1 MCSTPA
7 PADPLVSE
15 RQCPAIGVHA
25 FAAGGLARGALRYAA
40 EVGAEAMQVFVSNPR
55 SWSLSPGDPGQDR
68 ALRDHVDAAGLPLF
82 VHAPYL
88 INVGSPDPLTRERS
102 VASLRHSLRRGAQ
115 IGARGVVVHTGSAVG
130 GDRDKSLRHVRDGL
144 LPLLDSIPDG
154 GPDLLLEPMAGQGQQ
169 LCRRVEDLGPYLD
182 RLGWHPRVAVCLDTC
197 HLFAA
202 GHDLAAPGGVAAVL
216 AALDARG
223 RLALVHANDSMD
235 PCGSCR
241 DRHQHIGQGM
251 LGTAPFAE
259 LLHHP
264 VAGQVP
270 FIVETPGPKAAQA
283 ADVATLKQLRGSPA
297 INAVH
302 CASPVGHDAP
312 R

>member
-1 MCSTPA
+1 M
-7 PADPLVSE
+7 SE
-15 RQCPAIGVHA
+15 RQCPPIGVHA
-25 FAAGGLARGALRYAA
+25 LAAGGLARGAMRYAA
-40 EVGAEAMQVFVSNPR
+40 EAGAEAMQVFVSNPR
-55 SWSLSPGDPGQDR
+55 SWALSPGDPGEDR
-68 ALRDHVDAAGLPLF
+68 ALRDHVAATGFQLF

-102 VASLRHSLRRGAQ
+102 VASLRHSLRRGTE

-130 GDRDKSLRHVRDGL
+130 ADRDTGLRHVRDGL
-144 LPLLDSIPDG
+144 RPLLDSLPDG

-182 RLGWHPRVAVCLDTC
+182 GLDWHPRAAVCLDTC

-202 GHDLAAPGGVAAVL
+202 GHDLAAPGGVAA
-216 AALDARG
+216 AMGALDPRA

-241 DRHQHIGQGM
+241 DRHQHIGAG
-251 LGTAPFAE
+251 LIGTQPFAD
-259 LLHHP
+259 LLRHP
-264 VAGQVP
+264 VASQIP

-283 ADVATLKQLRGSPA
+283 ADVATLQRLRAHLDIS
-297 INAVH
+297 AVD
-302 CASPVGHDAP
+302 CGA
-312 R
+312 

>member
-1 MCSTPA
+1 MCCTPA
-7 PADPLVSE
+7 PADPLYSE
-15 RQCPAIGVHA
+15 RQCPPIGVHA

-55 SWSLSPGDPGQDR
+55 SWALSPGDPSQDR
-68 ALRDHVDAAGLPLF
+68 ALRDQVAATGLPLF

-88 INVGSPDPLTRERS
+88 INVGSPDALTRERS
-102 VASLRHSLRRGAQ
+102 VASLRHSLRRGGE

-130 GDRDKSLRHVRDGL
+130 GDRDTSLRHVRDSL
-144 LPLLDSIPDG
+144 LPLLDSLPDG

-169 LCRRVEDLGPYLD
+169 LCRRVVDLGPYLD
-182 RLGWHPRVAVCLDTC
+182 GLGWHPRAAVCLDTC

-202 GHDLAAPGGVAAVL
+202 GHDLAAPGGVAAAMDLL
-216 AALDARG
+216 AVTLGTRG

-251 LGTAPFAE
+251 LGTQPFAE
-259 LLHHP
+259 LLQHP
-264 VAGQVP
+264 LAGQVP
-270 FIVETPGPKAAQA
+270 FIVETPGPNTAQA
-283 ADVATLKQLRGSPA
+283 ADVAALQRLRAHLDIS
-297 INAVH
+297 AVD
-302 CASPVGHDAP
+302 CGT
-312 R
+312 

>member
-1 MCSTPA
+1 MAQRP
-7 PADPLVSE
+7 
-15 RQCPAIGVHA
+15 RPAIGVHA
-25 FAAGGLARGALRYAA
+25 PAAGGLARGALRYAA
-40 EVGAEAMQVFVSNPR
+40 DVGAEAIQVFVSNPR
-55 SWSLSPGDPGQDR
+55 SWALSAGDPGQDR
-68 ALRDHVDAAGLPLF
+68 ALREQLASAGLPVF

-88 INVGSPDPLTRERS
+88 INVGSPDPPTRERS
-102 VASLRHSLRRGAQ
+102 VASLRHSLRRGAE
-115 IGARGVVVHTGSAVG
+115 IGARGVVVHPGSAAG
-130 GDRDKSLRHVRDGL
+130 GDRDKSLRHVRDCL
-144 LPLLDSIPDG
+144 LPLLDGIPDD

-169 LCRRVEDLGPYLD
+169 LCRRVGDLGPYLD
-182 RLGWHPRVAVCLDTC
+182 GLLWHPRAAVCLDTC

-202 GHDLAAPGGVAAVL
+202 GHDLAAGDGVAATMAAL
-216 AALDARG
+216 AATLGTRG

-241 DRHQHIGQGM
+241 DRHQNVGAGQ

-264 VAGQVP
+264 VAEQVP

-283 ADVATLKQLRGSPA
+283 ADVATLKRLRG
-297 INAVH
+297 
-302 CASPVGHDAP
+302 

>member
-1 MCSTPA
+1 MA
-7 PADPLVSE
+7 E
-15 RQCPAIGVHA
+15 RQCPPIGVHA
-25 FAAGGLARGALRYAA
+25 FTAAGLARGALRYALD
-40 EVGAEAMQVFVSNPR
+40 VGAEAMQVFVSNPR
-55 SWSLSPGDPGQDR
+55 SWALSPGDPGQDR
-68 ALRDHVDAAGLPLF
+68 ALRDHVAATGLPLF

-102 VASLRHSLRRGAQ
+102 IASLAHSLRRGAD
-115 IGARGVVVHTGSAVG
+115 IGARGVVVHTGSAAG
-130 GDRDKSLRHVRDGL
+130 GDRDTSLRHVRDGL
-144 LPLLDSIPDG
+144 LPLLDSLPEA

-169 LCRRVEDLGPYLD
+169 LCRRVGDLAPYLD
-182 RLGWHPRVAVCLDTC
+182 GLGWHPRAAVCLDTC

-241 DRHQHIGQGM
+241 DRHQNIGQGH

-264 VAGQVP
+264 VAAQVP
-270 FIVETPGPKAAQA
+270 FIVETPGPAAAQA
-283 ADVATLKQLRGSPA
+283 ADVATLKRLRETDCNS
-297 INAVH
+297 AVSLW
-302 CASPVGHDAP
+302 SPVTTNSP

>member
-1 MCSTPA
+1 LPT
-7 PADPLVSE
+7 E
-15 RQCPAIGVHA
+15 RQCPPIGVHA

-40 EVGAEAMQVFVSNPR
+40 EAGAEAMQVFVSNPR
-55 SWSLSPGDPGQDR
+55 SWALSPGDPGEDR
-68 ALRDHVDAAGLPLF
+68 ALRDHVAATGFPLF

-102 VASLRHSLRRGAQ
+102 VESLRHSLRRGAE

-130 GDRDKSLRHVRDGL
+130 AGRDTGLRHARDSLR
-144 LPLLDSIPDG
+144 PLLDSLPDG

-169 LCRRVEDLGPYLD
+169 LCRRAEDLGPYLD
-182 RLGWHPRVAVCLDTC
+182 GLDWHPRAAVCLDTC

-202 GHDLAAPGGVAAVL
+202 GHDLAVPGGVAAVMG
-216 AALDARG
+216 ALDPRA

-241 DRHQHIGQGM
+241 DRHQHIGAG
-251 LGTAPFAE
+251 LIGTAPFAE
-259 LLHHP
+259 LLEHP
-264 VAGQVP
+264 MAAAVP
-270 FIVETPGPKAAQA
+270 LIVETPGPKAAQA
-283 ADVATLKQLRGSPA
+283 ADVTTLKRLRGTDSKSAVRKWSPA
-297 INAVH
+297 TTN
-302 CASPVGHDAP
+302 SP

>member
-1 MCSTPA
+1 MRSTPA
-7 PADPLVSE
+7 PADPSFSE

-25 FAAGGLARGALRYAA
+25 FAAAGLARGALRYAA

-68 ALRDHVDAAGLPLF
+68 ALRDHVAAAGLPLF

-102 VASLRHSLRRGAQ
+102 VASLRHSLRRGAE

-130 GDRDKSLRHVRDGL
+130 GDRDQSLRHVRDGL
-144 LPLLDSIPDG
+144 LPLLDRLPDG

-182 RLGWHPRVAVCLDTC
+182 GLGWHPRAAVCLDTC

-202 GHDLAAPGGVAAVL
+202 GHDLAAPGGIAATM
-216 AALDARG
+216 AALTATPGTRGGG

-241 DRHQHIGQGM
+241 DRHQHIGAG
-251 LGTAPFAE
+251 LIGTAPFAE

-264 VAGQVP
+264 LAGRVP

-283 ADVATLKQLRGSPA
+283 ADVATLKRLRGSSP
-297 INAVH
+297 ISAVH
-302 CASPVGHDAP
+302 CVS
-312 R
+312 